1 MLVANSFASMHAF
14 RSLALTAACSVYVAL
29 GLVGGSSRVQAEP
42 VTAGGKSI
50 ALAIPPYGDKSV
62 WGIYVRRLQD
72 TVAKQWW
79 DEIFYYNYPSSITR
93 GSVTIRYTFNPQGR
107 VVSRS
112 VISNTANGPF
122 ADRALAAVR
131 KADIQAMPASILS
144 QAPDGLTIVQTFNL
158 RDNDPTDYG
167 LASSYPQL
175 LRNRYPDTGGA
186 ENLDLR
192 RYYPLQ
198 RFIYQSRILSITA
211 AG

>member
-1 MLVANSFASMHAF
+1 MHAL
-14 RSLALTAACSVYVAL
+14 RCLALTAACSVYVAL
-29 GLVGGSSRVQAEP
+29 GLVGGSSKVQAKPGP
-42 VTAGGKSI
+42 VGGKSI
-50 ALAIPPYGDKSV
+50 ALTIPPYGDKSV

-93 GSVTIRYTFNPQGR
+93 GAVTIRYTFDPQGR

-131 KADIQAMPASILS
+131 KADIQAIPASILS
-144 QAPDGLTIVQTFNL
+144 QAPDGLTVVQTFRL

-175 LRNRYPDTGGA
+175 LRYRYPDTGAA

-198 RFIYQSRILSITA
+198 RFIYQSRILSISA

>member
-1 MLVANSFASMHAF
+1 MYALRF
-14 RSLALTAACSVYVAL
+14 LALRAAWCVYVAF
-29 GLVGGSSRVQAEP
+29 GLVASSSTVQAGP
-42 VTAGGKSI
+42 ITGQSS
-50 ALAIPPYGDKSV
+50 ALNIPPYGDKSV
-62 WGIYVRRLQD
+62 WGVYVRRLQD

-79 DEIFYYNYPSSITR
+79 DEIFFYNYRSSISR
-93 GSVTIRYTFNPQGR
+93 GVVTISYTFNPEGR

-112 VISNTANGPF
+112 VVSNTANGPF

-131 KADIQAMPASILS
+131 KAHIQAIPASILPE
-144 QAPDGLTIVQTFNL
+144 APRGLTVVQTFRL

-175 LRNRYPDTGGA
+175 LRYRYPDTGAA

-198 RFIYQSRILSITA
+198 DFIYQSRIVSISA
-211 AG
+211 AS

>member
-1 MLVANSFASMHAF
+1 MYAF
-14 RSLALTAACSVYVAL
+14 RSLAVTAACSVYVAL
-29 GLVGGSSRVQAEP
+29 GLIGVSSKVQAKP
-42 VTAGGKSI
+42 GPPGGRSI

-72 TVAKQWW
+72 TLAKRWY
-79 DEIFYYNYPSSITR
+79 DEIFYYNYPSSISR
-93 GSVTIRYTFNPQGR
+93 GTVTISYTFDPQGR

-112 VISNTANGPF
+112 VVSNTANGPF
-122 ADRALAAVR
+122 ADRALAAV
-131 KADIQAMPASILS
+131 KNADIQAIPASILPE
-144 QAPDGLTIVQTFNL
+144 APDGLTVVQTFRL

-175 LRNRYPDTGGA
+175 LHNRFPDTGAA

-198 RFIYQSRILSITA
+198 RFIFQSRIVSIMA
-211 AG
+211 AR